1 MSEYITPLLK
11 PIFKLSGYDIE
22 VLPPSDASSAETGL
36 KYANNEGCYPA
47 TLIVGDIIN
56 ALESGKYD
64 LNNTAVAITQTGGQ
78 CRATNYLALIKRAML
93 DAGFGNVPVVTLGLG
108 RKVSNEQEGFELKWQ
123 KVLPIALNALL
134 YTDTLSKFYH
144 ASVVREKE
152 RGAAARLRDKYLNLA
167 ERPILENEPHKLVE
181 YIHLAAREFNHGAN
195 HHA

>member
-36 KYANNEGCYPA
+36 KYANNEVCYPA

-64 LNNTAVAITQTGGQ
+64 LDNTAVAITQTGGQ

-123 KVLPIALNALL
+123 KIVPVALNALL

-152 RGAAARLRDKYLNLA
+152 RGAAARLKTN
-167 ERPILENEPHKLVE
+167 I
-181 YIHLAAREFNHGAN
+181 
-195 HHA
+195 